1 MYRIVIPS
9 KMYLTHATTRTP
21 RGHDQKFQIPFSGIY
36 SHTSLQQSESE
47 SESES
52 ESSESEEEERKKYLP
67 YCAKSTLLCFLIM
80 LMTSTN
86 SWSK

>member
-9 KMYLTHATTRTP
+9 KMYLTHATRTP
-21 RGHDQKFQIPFSGIY
+21 RGHDQKFQIPFSGIH

-47 SESES
+47 
-52 ESSESEEEERKKYLP
+52 EEEERKKYLP
-67 YCAKSTLLCFLIM
+67 RCAKSTLLCFLIM